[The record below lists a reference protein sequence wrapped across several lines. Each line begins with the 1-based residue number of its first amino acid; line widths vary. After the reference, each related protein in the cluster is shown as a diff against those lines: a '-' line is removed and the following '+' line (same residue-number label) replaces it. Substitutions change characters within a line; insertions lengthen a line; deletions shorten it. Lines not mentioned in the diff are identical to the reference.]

1 MNIRQIPVVTTEAV
15 LYLLAAILAFLCLG
29 LAASVAGLPLV
40 PLVIPAIVGLVL
52 LARHLAHHHPLTKV

>member
-1 MNIRQIPVVTTEAV
+1 MNIRRIPVVTTEAV

-40 PLVIPAIVGLVL
+40 PLVLPAIVALVL
-52 LARHLAHHHPLTKV
+52 LARHLAHRHPMTKV